1 MKVVKVVL
9 VAVVF
14 FLATS
19 VVFSQ
24 ERINSRDSQI
34 VFSVNIDCHS
44 CEQKIKKNIPYERG
58 VRNLTTD
65 LDKQLVTIRYRT
77 SRTNKENLKKSI
89 EKLGF
94 TCTEV
99 KPAEK

>member
-1 MKVVKVVL
+1 MKVVKVIL

-19 VVFSQ
+19 AVSAQ
-24 ERINSRDSQI
+24 ERINNRDSQI
-34 VFSVNIDCHS
+34 VFSVNIDCHA
-44 CEQKIKKNIPYERG
+44 CEQKIKKNIPFERG
-58 VRNLTTD
+58 VVDLTTN
-65 LDKQLVTIRYRT
+65 LEKQLVTVRYRH
-77 SRTNKENLKKSI
+77 SRTNKDNLKKSI

-99 KPAEK
+99 TR